1 MTESAKGGVRS
12 RGPSVLAAAFVGN
25 AAGVGLT
32 LHVFGVFVEPVAQSL
47 GAAMAVMALA
57 PVLWQCINGLLNVPL
72 GRLLGSVSIRNV
84 MALGA
89 TLLGGGLALLSRTGT
104 LVEAGLVYA
113 LLVSIGSVMVGTLP
127 AMTLVSNWYEER
139 RGRAL
144 GIVSAGT
151 IAAGLFFPPLA
162 AWLIELFGWQHAF
175 LLLGLGTLVVVMPI
189 LLAFVIDRPEQV
201 GERPD
206 GRPASEEGELLV
218 DPAPVEMGAVLRDRN
233 FWLIAITFSLLF
245 AAGLVSVLFTV
256 PFALQIGLDLQQAAW
271 VMSARSGAGFAGR
284 ILLTGLSDR
293 VGRRPVLWGVVVSQ
307 ILLWSVLVR
316 TSDTR
321 VFVVVSVAIGFTSTA
336 FPLRAALVG
345 AAFGRASFSRA
356 MGLLFLA
363 ELPFQLM
370 AAPLAGYVYDTTGD
384 YATAFSVFLP
394 VFFVAG
400 ILLFFIRDGPA
411 REAPRRPL

>member
-1 MTESAKGGVRS
+1 M
-12 RGPSVLAAAFVGN
+12 LAAAFVGN
-25 AAGVGLT
+25 GAGVGLT
-32 LHVFGVFVEPVAQSL
+32 LHVFGVFVEPVARSL

-57 PVLWQCINGLLNVPL
+57 PALWQCINGLLNVPL
-72 GRLLGSVSIRNV
+72 GRLLGSISIRRV

-89 TLLGGGLALLSRTGT
+89 ALLGGGLVLLSRSGS
-104 LVEAGLVYA
+104 LVEAGLVYV
-113 LLVSIGSVMVGTLP
+113 LVVSIGSVLVGTLP

-151 IAAGLFFPPLA
+151 IAAGFFFPPLA
-162 AWLIELFGWQHAF
+162 AWLIELFGWRQAF
-175 LLLGLGTLVVVMPI
+175 ALLGLGTLLGVMPI
-189 LLAFVIDRPEQV
+189 LLVFVIDRPEQV

-206 GRPASEEGELLV
+206 GGLAAEEGPPSEEE
-218 DPAPVEMGAVLRDRN
+218 PPVELGSVLRSRD
-233 FWLIAITFSLLF
+233 FWLIAVTFGLLF

-256 PFALQIGLDLQQAAW
+256 PFALQVGLDLQQAAW
-271 VMSARSGAGFAGR
+271 VMSARSGAGFVGR
-284 ILLTGLSDR
+284 ILLTALSDR
-293 VGRRPVLWGVVVSQ
+293 VGRRAVLWGVVVSD

-321 VFVVVSVAIGFTSTA
+321 VFIAASVAIGFVSAA

-345 AAFGRASFSRA
+345 AAFGRASFART

-370 AAPLAGYVYDTTGD
+370 AAPLAGYVYDRTGD
-384 YATAFSVFLP
+384 YATAFSAFLP

-400 ILLFFIRDGPA
+400 GLLFFVRDGPRPSSAA
-411 REAPRRPL
+411 RTGQRGADHPSA

>member
-1 MTESAKGGVRS
+1 M
-12 RGPSVLAAAFVGN
+12 LAAAFVGN
-25 AAGVGLT
+25 AAGLGLT
-32 LHVFGVFVEPVAQSL
+32 LHVFGVFVEPVAKSL
-47 GAAMAVMALA
+47 GATMAVMALA
-57 PVLWQCINGLLNVPL
+57 PVLWQCINGLLNIPL

-89 TLLGGGLALLSRTGT
+89 VLLGGGLALLSRAGT

-113 LLVSIGSVMVGTLP
+113 LFVSIGSIMVGTLP
-127 AMTLVSNWYEER
+127 AMTLVTNWYDER

-151 IAAGLFFPPLA
+151 IASGLVFPPLA
-162 AWLIELFGWQHAF
+162 AWLIGRFGWQQAF
-175 LLLGLGTLVVVMPI
+175 VLLGLGTLVLVMPI

-206 GRPASEEGELLV
+206 GRLALDES
-218 DPAPVEMGAVLRDRN
+218 DPIVEAAPVEMGRVLRDRS
-233 FWLIAITFSLLF
+233 FWLIAVTFGLLF

-256 PFALQIGLDLQQAAW
+256 PFAQQIGLDLQQAAW
-271 VMSARSGAGFAGR
+271 LMSARSGAGLVGR
-284 ILLTGLSDR
+284 IMLTALSDR
-293 VGRRPVLWGVVVSQ
+293 VGRRPVLWGVVGSQ
-307 ILLWSVLVR
+307 ILLWSLLIRTTDAWAFVLV
-316 TSDTR
+316 SI
-321 VFVVVSVAIGFTSTA
+321 AIGFTTAA

-356 MGLLFLA
+356 MGLIFLA
-363 ELPFQLM
+363 ELPFQLI

-384 YATAFSVFLP
+384 YATAFSAFLP

-400 ILLFFIRDGPA
+400 ILLLFIRDGP
-411 REAPRRPL
+411 RPTPESLNGVG

>member
-1 MTESAKGGVRS
+1 LSEGAKGGARS
-12 RGPSVLAAAFVGN
+12 RGPSVLAAAFLGN

-32 LHVFGVFVEPVAQSL
+32 LHVFGVFVEPVAKSF
-47 GAAMAVMALA
+47 GATMALMAVA
-57 PVLWQCINGLLNVPL
+57 PVLWQCINGSLNVPL
-72 GRLLGSVSIRNV
+72 GRLLGTVSIRRV

-89 TLLGGGLALLSRTGT
+89 GLLGAGLVLLSRAST
-104 LVEAGLVYA
+104 LVEAGLVYVA
-113 LLVSIGSVMVGTLP
+113 LVSIGSVMVGTLP
-127 AMTLVSNWYEER
+127 AMTLVSNWFEER
-139 RGRAL
+139 RGAAL

-162 AWLIELFGWQHAF
+162 AWLIELFGWRQAF
-175 LLLGLGTLVVVMPI
+175 LLLGLGTLVAVVPVV
-189 LLAFVIDRPEQV
+189 LAFVIDRPEQV

-206 GRPASEEGELLV
+206 GRAASSEG
-218 DPAPVEMGAVLRDRN
+218 DPIPEVTPVEMGTVLRDRN
-233 FWLIAITFSLLF
+233 FWLIALTFSLLF

-316 TSDTR
+316 TADLR
-321 VFVVVSVAIGFTSTA
+321 VFVFVSVAIGFTSTA

-345 AAFGRASFSRA
+345 AVFGRASFSRA

-363 ELPFQLM
+363 ELPFQLL

-384 YATAFSVFLP
+384 YATAFSAFLP
-394 VFFVAG
+394 VFFIAG

-411 REAPRRPL
+411 REAS